1 MVGAAHPRRASDI
14 LLRARA
20 PSEKYQR
27 EPVGAMRLTDGRTG
41 GRLLGSTK
49 ERTEMAASADVAVF
63 TDDNFQSEVLG
74 SKDPVLVDFWAAWCG
89 PCRSLAP
96 LVDQLAAEYKGKL
109 KVGKLDVDAHQNVPQ
124 KYGVMSIPTLLL
136 FKNGQVA
143 DQIVGAVPKAK
154 LDAMVKRS
162 I

>member
-1 MVGAAHPRRASDI
+1 M
-14 LLRARA
+14 
-20 PSEKYQR
+20 
-27 EPVGAMRLTDGRTG
+27 
-41 GRLLGSTK
+41 
-49 ERTEMAASADVAVF
+49 ASADVATF

-74 SKDPVLVDFWAAWCG
+74 STEPVLVDFWAAWCG
-89 PCRSLAP
+89 PCRNLAP

-124 KYGVMSIPTLLL
+124 KYNVLSIPTVLL

-143 DQIVGAVPKAK
+143 DQVVGSVPKAT
-154 LDAMVKRS
+154 LDAMVKRA

>member
-1 MVGAAHPRRASDI
+1 MGALASSPRFDHLI
-14 LLRARA
+14 LGADSLRLIAAGTGVRN
-20 PSEKYQR
+20 
-27 EPVGAMRLTDGRTG
+27 VLTG
-41 GRLLGSTK
+41 GRQIAGFPQGAD
-49 ERTEMAASADVAVF
+49 RMASVDVVVF

-89 PCRSLAP
+89 PCRAIAP

-109 KVGKLDVDAHQNVPQ
+109 KVGKLDIDAHQNVPQ

-143 DQIVGAVPKAK
+143 DQIVGAVPKSK
-154 LDAMVKRS
+154 LDAMVKRA